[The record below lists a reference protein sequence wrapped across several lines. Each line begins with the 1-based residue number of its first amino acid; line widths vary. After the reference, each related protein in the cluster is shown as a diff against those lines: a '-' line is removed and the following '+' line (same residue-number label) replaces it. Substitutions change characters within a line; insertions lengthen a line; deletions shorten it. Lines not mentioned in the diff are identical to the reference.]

1 MLHMF
6 KATQDII
13 IATKILK
20 RNESFDLSP
29 SSSWQ
34 SSTLCDANKLL
45 EKGQISTFLT
55 PYYQICHYLAESEV
69 VSFQWS
75 PTVFKLKFS
84 MKCHLTSSLR
94 KGQPVLVNKTTCCSQ
109 LLIQYLLHREDT
121 VIVKLTELIIPTDS
135 EILTKGIRRSLTLFL
150 FLITF
155 DDRSDI
161 SFYYQLTYYFLTL
174 GRTRQFIPPPWYKR
188 EGVDGTPPRSFRYF
202 AVFRN
207 DLISSGKPLI
217 FLTR

>member
-94 KGQPVLVNKTTCCSQ
+94 KGQPVLENSKFTTTTNF
-109 LLIQYLLHREDT
+109 IENWKITNY
-121 VIVKLTELIIPTDS
+121 
-135 EILTKGIRRSLTLFL
+135 
-150 FLITF
+150 ITF
-155 DDRSDI
+155 
-161 SFYYQLTYYFLTL
+161 
-174 GRTRQFIPPPWYKR
+174 PPAN
-188 EGVDGTPPRSFRYF
+188 S
-202 AVFRN
+202 
-207 DLISSGKPLI
+207 L
-217 FLTR
+217 